1 MSPWSQSPRHVAQMY
16 GVELREKE
24 EDEVITHD
32 AHPEQLC
39 GCRLIHWSWCVT
51 LSVFRAAVRLFASLW
66 TQRWKFSEASS
77 VEMTLRS
84 RTG

>member
-1 MSPWSQSPRHVAQMY
+1 MSLWSQSPRHVAQMY

-39 GCRLIHWSWCVT
+39 VRRLIHWSFCVT
-51 LSVFRAAVRLFASLW
+51 LSVFRAVVRLFASLW
-66 TQRWKFSEASS
+66 TQQWKFSEAFS